1 VKNQLFVLMKLLFK
15 RIIVLLTVLYFIAF
29 ALLSEEKQTVNLCA
43 EAGRLGEDAW
53 RECIDSY
60 PGLTV
65 DQITGKSPIP
75 SPGSK

>member
-1 VKNQLFVLMKLLFK
+1 MKVLMK
-15 RIIVLLTVLYFIAF
+15 RIILLLTAFLLLAF
-29 ALLSEEKQTVNLCA
+29 ALLSEENETVNLCA
-43 EAGRLGEDAW
+43 EAARLGEDAW
-53 RECIDSY
+53 KECIDSY